1 VVTGATA
8 VKNGVIARA
17 SAVGNGAL
25 AGAYAVGRMGAAALD
40 GLAFWRW
47 KKNKEVKQGE
57 EQD

>member
-1 VVTGATA
+1 
-8 VKNGVIARA
+8 
-17 SAVGNGAL
+17 
-25 AGAYAVGRMGAAALD
+25 MGAAALD